1 MRKEGYCAFGA
12 MRTAEAAQ
20 RFQAQMETLDPADL
34 QAIEAAR
41 AQAHRLQTCL
51 TLFRACYPAT
61 RVALW
66 KRRLRRIVRALN
78 ALRDGLLLLQWAQS
92 LQPPRPYAAG
102 VARICLRL
110 RQRQEQF
117 WQTLTQAYGLWRR
130 VHAPNEI
137 VGLSRRWMESFHD
150 EPCDAEYL
158 QRQWTRFYREQA
170 SALAEDTTQSLEVRC
185 GRLQAILEGA
195 ALLQPLGLPTPCMEP
210 VAETLRKLEAQRFR
224 SYATTTLQRLLERE
238 RERTREFAGNLRG
251 FRRIERGIR
260 WLLEHANCHRAEANT
275 NRCFE

>member
-12 MRTAEAAQ
+12 TRTAEAAQ
-20 RFQAQMETLDPADL
+20 RLQARMETLNPADL
-34 QAIEAAR
+34 QALETAQ

-78 ALRDGLLLLQWAQS
+78 ALRDGLLLLQWAQA

-102 VARICLRL
+102 VARVCLRL

-117 WQTLTQAYGLWRR
+117 WQALTRAYGLWQRM
-130 VHAPNEI
+130 HAPNEI
-137 VGLSRRWMESFHD
+137 VGLSRRWTESFRN

-158 QRQWTRFYREQA
+158 QQQWTLFYREQA
-170 SALAEDTTQSLEVRC
+170 SALEEDTAQSLEVRC

-195 ALLQPLGLPTPCMEP
+195 ALLQPLGLSTPCAEP

-224 SYATTTLQRLLERE
+224 SYATATLQRLLKQE

-251 FRRIERGIR
+251 FQRIEQGIR
-260 WLLEHANCHRAEANT
+260 WLLEQAD
-275 NRCFE
+275 CF